1 MIKRDETAKS
11 SFPFVA
17 LISAVL
23 KGTVGAYIFLVIAF
37 GILSAVYTYTSL
49 ADSMVSPIVTAIT
62 VTSLVFGGILSSRN
76 AHGFG
81 WLHGSLSGILY
92 TLIRVISGFAVFKSY
107 VPDTSIGMMFLTG
120 IILSAF
126 GGIIGINTK
135 KK

>member
-11 SFPFVA
+11 SFPFVT

-23 KGTVGAYIFLVIAF
+23 KGTVGAYIFLIIAF

-62 VTSLVFGGILSSRN
+62 VTSLVFGGIISSKN
-76 AHGFG
+76 ARGFG
-81 WLHGSLSGILY
+81 WLHGSLTGILY

>member
-1 MIKRDETAKS
+1 MIKRDETARS
-11 SFPFVA
+11 GFSLVS
-17 LISAVL
+17 LCCAVV

-49 ADSMVSPIVTAIT
+49 ADSLIGPIVTAIT
-62 VTSLVFGGILSSRN
+62 AISLVFGGIMSSKN

-81 WLHGSLSGILY
+81 WLHGSLAGIVY
-92 TLIRVISGFAVFKSY
+92 TLIRVLSGFAVFKSY
-107 VPDTSIGMMFLTG
+107 VPDTSVGMMFLTSA
-120 IILSAF
+120 LLAAF